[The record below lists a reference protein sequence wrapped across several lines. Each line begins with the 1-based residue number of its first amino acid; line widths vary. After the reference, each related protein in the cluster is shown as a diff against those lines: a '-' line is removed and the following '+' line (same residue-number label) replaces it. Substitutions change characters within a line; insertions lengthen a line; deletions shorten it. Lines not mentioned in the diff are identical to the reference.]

1 MESSHNEHGGEHAVI
16 KWQDRIDHRRAW
28 DDREIVGRTL
38 WPGGSAGHRVRPS
51 GAENADETVR
61 GLATDA
67 RYFGA
72 DLNRLADLETS
83 VAQLADDV
91 GGIDILVNN
100 AAFVV
105 NKPHEE
111 FSIEEYEEEVRVN
124 STAAFVLARACSKH
138 MKQKMYGKIIN
149 LTSLTLNGNWEGF
162 VPYVASKGAMFGL
175 VKSMARELGKYNITV
190 NGISPGAVLS
200 DAEWRHFGE
209 KREAYHQW
217 ILERQSIKRRIE
229 PVDIANLA
237 VFLVLSAGGPYKRAG
252 HSLRRWLVGR
262 PATGG
267 NAMGD
272 GKPTLLADGFLF
284 LEAPKWHDGR
294 LWVSD
299 VFDHKVHALTTDGKR
314 CDCLEIPNR
323 PSGLGILSDGSL
335 VIVSAKDRKLLRYDG
350 IGHYRTC

>member
-1 MESSHNEHGGEHAVI
+1 MPSLNDKTVLITGALGTIGRSLVERYGQEGARVI
-16 KWQDRIDHRRAW
+16 ASD
-28 DDREIVGRTL
+28 L
-38 WPGGSAGHRVRPS
+38 P

-61 GLATDA
+61 GLAQEA

-72 DLNRLADLETS
+72 DLNQLSDLESAVTK
-83 VAQLADDV
+83 LADDV

-190 NGISPGAVLS
+190 NGISPGAVVS

-237 VFLVLSAGGPYKRAG
+237 VFLSSPQADLISGQDVHCDGG
-252 HSLRRWLVGR
+252 W
-262 PATGG
+262 
-267 NAMGD
+267 
-272 GKPTLLADGFLF
+272 
-284 LEAPKWHDGR
+284 
-294 LWVSD
+294 
-299 VFDHKVHALTTDGKR
+299 
-314 CDCLEIPNR
+314 
-323 PSGLGILSDGSL
+323 
-335 VIVSAKDRKLLRYDG
+335 
-350 IGHYRTC
+350 

>member
-1 MESSHNEHGGEHAVI
+1 MPSLNGKTVLITGALGTIGRSLVERYGQEGARVI
-16 KWQDRIDHRRAW
+16 ASD
-28 DDREIVGRTL
+28 L
-38 WPGGSAGHRVRPS
+38 P

-61 GLATDA
+61 GLAQEA

-72 DLNRLADLETS
+72 DLNQLSDLESAVTK
-83 VAQLADDV
+83 LADDV

-190 NGISPGAVLS
+190 NGISPGAVVS

-237 VFLVLSAGGPYKRAG
+237 VFLSSPQADLISGQDVHCDGG
-252 HSLRRWLVGR
+252 W
-262 PATGG
+262 
-267 NAMGD
+267 
-272 GKPTLLADGFLF
+272 
-284 LEAPKWHDGR
+284 
-294 LWVSD
+294 
-299 VFDHKVHALTTDGKR
+299 
-314 CDCLEIPNR
+314 
-323 PSGLGILSDGSL
+323 
-335 VIVSAKDRKLLRYDG
+335 
-350 IGHYRTC
+350 

>member
-1 MESSHNEHGGEHAVI
+1 MPTLTGKTALITGALGTIGKSLVSRFAEEGAKVMAS
-16 KWQDRIDHRRAW
+16 DRPDAPN
-28 DDREIVGRTL
+28 V
-38 WPGGSAGHRVRPS
+38 
-51 GAENADETVR
+51 DEVLKD
-61 GLATDA
+61 LAKDV

-72 DLNRLADLETS
+72 DLNQLVDLEKAVTRLADE
-83 VAQLADDV
+83 V

-124 STAAFVLARACSKH
+124 STAAFVLARACSTL
-138 MKQKMYGKIIN
+138 MKQKKYGKIIN

-162 VPYVASKGAMFGL
+162 VPYVASKGAMYGL

-237 VFLVLSAGGPYKRAG
+237 VFLSSSQADLISGQDIHCDGG
-252 HSLRRWLVGR
+252 W
-262 PATGG
+262 
-267 NAMGD
+267 
-272 GKPTLLADGFLF
+272 
-284 LEAPKWHDGR
+284 
-294 LWVSD
+294 
-299 VFDHKVHALTTDGKR
+299 
-314 CDCLEIPNR
+314 
-323 PSGLGILSDGSL
+323 
-335 VIVSAKDRKLLRYDG
+335 
-350 IGHYRTC
+350 

>member
-1 MESSHNEHGGEHAVI
+1 MPSLNGKTVLITGALGTIGRSLVERYGQEGARVI
-16 KWQDRIDHRRAW
+16 ASD
-28 DDREIVGRTL
+28 L
-38 WPGGSAGHRVRPS
+38 P

-61 GLATDA
+61 GLAQEA

-72 DLNRLADLETS
+72 DLNQLSDLESAVTK
-83 VAQLADDV
+83 LADDV

-190 NGISPGAVLS
+190 NGISPGAVVS
-200 DAEWRHFGE
+200 DAEWRHFGD

-237 VFLVLSAGGPYKRAG
+237 VFLSSPQADLISGQDVHCDGG
-252 HSLRRWLVGR
+252 W
-262 PATGG
+262 
-267 NAMGD
+267 
-272 GKPTLLADGFLF
+272 
-284 LEAPKWHDGR
+284 
-294 LWVSD
+294 
-299 VFDHKVHALTTDGKR
+299 
-314 CDCLEIPNR
+314 
-323 PSGLGILSDGSL
+323 
-335 VIVSAKDRKLLRYDG
+335 
-350 IGHYRTC
+350 

>member
-1 MESSHNEHGGEHAVI
+1 MPSLNGKTVLITGALGTIGKSLVERYGQEGARVI
-16 KWQDRIDHRRAW
+16 ASD
-28 DDREIVGRTL
+28 L
-38 WPGGSAGHRVRPS
+38 PGAQ
-51 GAENADETVR
+51 NADETVR
-61 GLATDA
+61 GLAQDA

-72 DLNRLADLETS
+72 DLNKLSNLRSAVT
-83 VAQLADDV
+83 QLSDDV

-124 STAAFVLARACSKH
+124 STAAFVLSRACSKH

-190 NGISPGAVLS
+190 NGISPGAVVS

-237 VFLVLSAGGPYKRAG
+237 VFLSSPQADLISGQDVHCDGG
-252 HSLRRWLVGR
+252 W
-262 PATGG
+262 
-267 NAMGD
+267 
-272 GKPTLLADGFLF
+272 
-284 LEAPKWHDGR
+284 
-294 LWVSD
+294 
-299 VFDHKVHALTTDGKR
+299 
-314 CDCLEIPNR
+314 
-323 PSGLGILSDGSL
+323 
-335 VIVSAKDRKLLRYDG
+335 
-350 IGHYRTC
+350 

>member
-1 MESSHNEHGGEHAVI
+1 MEENMPSLNGKTVLITGALGTIGKSLVERFSQEGARVI
-16 KWQDRIDHRRAW
+16 ASD
-28 DDREIVGRTL
+28 L
-38 WPGGSAGHRVRPS
+38 P
-51 GAENADETVR
+51 GAENAIETVR
-61 GLATDA
+61 GLAQHA
-67 RYFGA
+67 QYFGA
-72 DLNRLADLETS
+72 DLNQLADLETS
-83 VAQLADDV
+83 IAQLADDV

-124 STAAFVLARACSKH
+124 STAAFVLARACSQH

-209 KREAYHQW
+209 KREVYHQW

-237 VFLVLSAGGPYKRAG
+237 VFLSSP
-252 HSLRRWLVGR
+252 
-262 PATGG
+262 
-267 NAMGD
+267 
-272 GKPTLLADGFLF
+272 LADLISGQDI
-284 LEAPKWHDGR
+284 HCDGG
-294 LWVSD
+294 W
-299 VFDHKVHALTTDGKR
+299 
-314 CDCLEIPNR
+314 
-323 PSGLGILSDGSL
+323 
-335 VIVSAKDRKLLRYDG
+335 
-350 IGHYRTC
+350 

>member
-1 MESSHNEHGGEHAVI
+1 MPSLNGKTVLITGALGTIGRSLVERYGQEGARVI
-16 KWQDRIDHRRAW
+16 ASD
-28 DDREIVGRTL
+28 L
-38 WPGGSAGHRVRPS
+38 P

-61 GLATDA
+61 GLAQEA

-72 DLNRLADLETS
+72 DLNQLSDLESAVTK
-83 VAQLADDV
+83 LADDV

-190 NGISPGAVLS
+190 NGISPGAVIS

-237 VFLVLSAGGPYKRAG
+237 VFLSSPQADLISGQDVHCDGG
-252 HSLRRWLVGR
+252 W
-262 PATGG
+262 
-267 NAMGD
+267 
-272 GKPTLLADGFLF
+272 
-284 LEAPKWHDGR
+284 
-294 LWVSD
+294 
-299 VFDHKVHALTTDGKR
+299 
-314 CDCLEIPNR
+314 
-323 PSGLGILSDGSL
+323 
-335 VIVSAKDRKLLRYDG
+335 
-350 IGHYRTC
+350 

>member
-1 MESSHNEHGGEHAVI
+1 MNMEENMPSLNGKTVLITGALGTIGRSLVERYGQEGARVI
-16 KWQDRIDHRRAW
+16 ASD
-28 DDREIVGRTL
+28 L
-38 WPGGSAGHRVRPS
+38 P

-61 GLATDA
+61 GLAQEA

-72 DLNRLADLETS
+72 DLNQLSDLESAVTK
-83 VAQLADDV
+83 LADDV

-190 NGISPGAVLS
+190 NGISPGAVVS

-229 PVDIANLA
+229 PIDIANLA
-237 VFLVLSAGGPYKRAG
+237 VFLSSPQADLISGQDVHCDGG
-252 HSLRRWLVGR
+252 W
-262 PATGG
+262 
-267 NAMGD
+267 
-272 GKPTLLADGFLF
+272 
-284 LEAPKWHDGR
+284 
-294 LWVSD
+294 
-299 VFDHKVHALTTDGKR
+299 
-314 CDCLEIPNR
+314 
-323 PSGLGILSDGSL
+323 
-335 VIVSAKDRKLLRYDG
+335 
-350 IGHYRTC
+350 